1 MAYVWLFYDSADWS
15 MPIITLDIVHSL
27 LWLHCSLIQLGGKDQ
42 GLISHFYVCFIFHNP
57 SVCVQC
63 ALTIPA
69 TPTTSPQPSCVSL
82 NIDCMIPKSI
92 GNGRGCRHISVIQSL
107 YVTVIICYLSLYVKY
122 SHSRAP
128 KHGMSHKQLSVSNL
142 ANLSTPHPAREQ
154 PKSLVIYQ
162 IVKIFLGGKTCCAF
176 DCMHLM

>member
-15 MPIITLDIVHSL
+15 MPIITLYIVHSL

-69 TPTTSPQPSCVSL
+69 TPTTSASAFLCFSQYRLHDPE
-82 NIDCMIPKSI
+82 
-92 GNGRGCRHISVIQSL
+92 
-107 YVTVIICYLSLYVKY
+107 
-122 SHSRAP
+122 
-128 KHGMSHKQLSVSNL
+128 KH
-142 ANLSTPHPAREQ
+142 REW
-154 PKSLVIYQ
+154 
-162 IVKIFLGGKTCCAF
+162 TW
-176 DCMHLM
+176 M